1 METFLEY
8 FSIINN
14 RLKNPLPEGVYGEK
28 HHIYPKSCGGSN
40 DRCNIIKLTPEEHFR
55 CHSLLPDIFKFD
67 PICHRKMLCAWNIL
81 KNDLVE
87 RGIDTNSEEYGKL
100 KREFSKSMSLARKG
114 KKLSEETKQK
124 MSLAHKNNPHRHINR
139 PGRKKGFHMSEEH
152 KQKISLAAKQRIS
165 DRSYSII
172 KRVLEKRRARL
183 TK

>member
-124 MSLAHKNNPHRHINR
+124 MSLAHKGKNK
-139 PGRKKGFHMSEEH
+139 GKKLSEET
-152 KQKISLAAKQRIS
+152 KQKMSLAAKQRIRN
-165 DRSYSII
+165 RSYSII